1 MIFRVMK
8 RLFLLLMVYVA
19 VSCSAAE
26 DVVLPQPSK
35 VGGKPFMEALSERK
49 STRVFDETKVLSQQQ
64 LSDMLWA
71 ACGFNRED
79 KLTIPTALNR
89 QEITLYVIKPEGAYR
104 YDARANQ
111 LVAVSDKDL
120 RELAGKQEFAQKALL
135 NIAIVSDRSKMDDD
149 VYAGMSAG
157 AVMQN
162 IYLWCAS
169 NGIGTVAR
177 GSFDAE
183 ALGKALNLG
192 ENQEVLLVQTVGY

>member
-1 MIFRVMK
+1 MK

-35 VGGKPFMEALSERK
+35 VGGKPLMETLSERK
-49 STRVFDETKVLSQQQ
+49 STRVFDETKILSQQQ

-89 QEITLYVIKPEGAYR
+89 QEITLYVIKPEGAYC

-135 NIAIVSDRSKMDDD
+135 NIAIVSDRSKMEDD
-149 VYAGMSAG
+149 VYAGMSVG